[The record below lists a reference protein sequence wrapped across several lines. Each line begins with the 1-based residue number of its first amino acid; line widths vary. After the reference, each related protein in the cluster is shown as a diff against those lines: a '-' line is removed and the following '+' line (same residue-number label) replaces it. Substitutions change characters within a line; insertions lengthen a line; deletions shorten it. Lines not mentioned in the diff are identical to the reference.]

1 MKKENK
7 IIISVIAVIIVLTII
22 VVILNKIKLKNNAEN
37 VNNEKNL
44 IAVNDE
50 YIQIDKNQ
58 ISYQNNVDINELK
71 QDSGKTGNSDI
82 YEVQTE
88 YDGRKTLQVKANLK
102 YKVAFA
108 GLIKNSKPSESELD
122 DIYSKN
128 MPLNSG
134 IWVEKSSRNK
144 IQDYFNNSGLFN
156 SKYEIGDDGYLKLMY
171 DSNLNDNDKKIKNI
185 IDGNKQYIFDVSSV
199 CYIVDD
205 VTGEFLDYNFEKM
218 DEYQTYEYFED
229 NNKMIVFINENKNN
243 QMSDKEIFESVIN
256 LL

>member
-7 IIISVIAVIIVLTII
+7 IVISVIAVIIVLTII

-37 VNNEKNL
+37 VNNVTNL

-71 QDSGKTGNSDI
+71 QDSGKTGNSNI

-108 GLIKNSKPSESELD
+108 GLIKNGKPSESELD
-122 DIYSKN
+122 DICSKN
-128 MPLNSG
+128 TPLNNG

-144 IQDYFNNSGLFN
+144 IQYYFNNLGLFN
-156 SKYEIGDDGYLKLMY
+156 SKYEISDDGYLKLMD

-229 NNKMIVFINENKNN
+229 NEKMIVFINENKNN
-243 QMSDKEIFESVIN
+243 QMDDKEIFESVIN

>member
-88 YDGRKTLQVKANLK
+88 
-102 YKVAFA
+102 
-108 GLIKNSKPSESELD
+108 
-122 DIYSKN
+122 
-128 MPLNSG
+128 
-134 IWVEKSSRNK
+134 
-144 IQDYFNNSGLFN
+144 
-156 SKYEIGDDGYLKLMY
+156 
-171 DSNLNDNDKKIKNI
+171 
-185 IDGNKQYIFDVSSV
+185 
-199 CYIVDD
+199 
-205 VTGEFLDYNFEKM
+205 
-218 DEYQTYEYFED
+218 
-229 NNKMIVFINENKNN
+229 
-243 QMSDKEIFESVIN
+243 
-256 LL
+256 